1 MEPLGHTHVAFTHKD
16 LTGVVHVVEHKSYI
30 EIKLESPAPL
40 EELPV
45 TCQNVRA
52 KIH

>member
-16 LTGVVHVVEHKSYI
+16 LTGVVHVVEQKSYI
-30 EIKLESPAPL
+30 EIKLESPVPL